1 MKDEERII
9 WTDHINNYRSSGLTA
24 VKWAEDNNVSV
35 HKLRSSIAKFN
46 KEKKQAS
53 NNESGLDEWV
63 SLIPSKSI
71 NLNESIKP
79 LKVTI
84 GQATIEVNSGF
95 DKDTLKSLIEIL
107 SQC

>member
-9 WTDHINNYRSSGLTA
+9 WTDHIKNYRASGLTA
-24 VKWAEDNNVSV
+24 VKWTEDNNVSV
-35 HKLRSSIAKFN
+35 HKLRSCIAKFN
-46 KEKKQAS
+46 KEKMQAS
-53 NNESGLDEWV
+53 NKESELDGWV
-63 SLIPSKSI
+63 SLNPSKSI

-84 GQATIEVNSGF
+84 GQATIEVASGF
-95 DKDTLKSLIEIL
+95 DKATLKSLIEIL

>member
-1 MKDEERII
+1 MKDEEREL
-9 WTDHINNYRSSGLTA
+9 WTERINSYRTSGLTA

-35 HKLRSSIAKFN
+35 HKLRSCIAKFN

-53 NNESGLDEWV
+53 NNGSALDEWV
-63 SLIPSKSI
+63 SLIPSKSTDQ
-71 NLNESIKP
+71 NEYIKP

-84 GQATIEVNSGF
+84 GQATIEVTSGF
-95 DKDTLKSLIEIL
+95 DQDTLKSLIEVL